1 MASAARMV
9 LKPSSHSSI
18 TGRRRCSH
26 SNVAG
31 GWTLLRTMRVPLT
44 AARCSAG
51 ARRCPYGTRL
61 RDGRST

>member
-18 TGRRRCSH
+18 TGRRSFSH
-26 SNVAG
+26 SNVDGDAM
-31 GWTLLRTMRVPLT
+31 LLRCAAPPLT